1 MNYFKNKFSYL
12 ISLGISLIVTVIIL
26 FRNILLMGLNEYG
39 IWGIIGFSLVFFFV
53 LTLVYLVIFSL
64 GFLFHHLIKK
74 A

>member
-1 MNYFKNKFSYL
+1 MNYLKNKFSYL
-12 ISLGISLIVTVIIL
+12 ISLGISLIVTLIIL

-39 IWGIIGFSLVFFFV
+39 MWGIVGFSLVFFFV

-64 GFLFHHLIKK
+64 GLGFYLLIKK